1 MHKTF
6 TRIKGISDRPR
17 RLPRIGKIRLGV
29 KKKSLK
35 TGNEYPAE
43 VDYFVVPEDVQKV
56 FGEKPKTLDIMLPV
70 NSIDVLFPQ
79 AYKAYGSDE
88 RLKCKGDGETAL
100 RWTEKGQEEVP
111 CPCDWLENR
120 KCCIRASL
128 MFFIPSVSLAGV
140 FQLDT
145 GSYHNIN
152 TVNSYLAEDGYLMSL
167 IGRNAMIPLKLIRE
181 EVKVQHQTDKGPETK
196 KHNLLRLL
204 YTGSLEEINH
214 LKQDTNAILT
224 RTQSLKLEAPVE
236 EGPEPDT
243 PIILVD
249 DEEDFKKPEE
259 IIVPPEEIIP
269 EPHITFQD
277 KLEMSPDVETLKGT
291 WGVITSLGKT
301 GVLNP
306 DDIKKLGAIKNKRK
320 KQLTAPMPKTAKN
333 GPIPNPCA
341 GCDLE
346 EACEKL
352 NKTQEQK
359 ENCTMQ
365 LDGTIDITEDI
376 AETL

>member
-6 TRIKGISDRPR
+6 TRIKGLSDRPR

-35 TGNEYPAE
+35 SGKEYPAE
-43 VDYFVVPEDVQKV
+43 VDYFVAPEDVQKV
-56 FGEKPKTLDIMLPV
+56 FGEQPKELDIMLPV
-70 NSIDVLFPQ
+70 NSIDILFPQ

-100 RWTEKGQEEVP
+100 RWTEKGQEEIT
-111 CPCDWLENR
+111 CPCDWLENK
-120 KCCIRASL
+120 KCAVRASL

-152 TVNSYLAEDGYLMSL
+152 TINSYLAEDGYLMSL

-181 EVKVQHQTDKGPETK
+181 EVKVQHQTDKGSEIN
-196 KHNLLRLL
+196 KHYLLRLL
-204 YTGSLEEINH
+204 YSGSLEEINL
-214 LKQDTNAILT
+214 LKKDTNSILI
-224 RTQSLKLEAPVE
+224 RTQSLQLASPVE

-243 PIILVD
+243 PIVLV
-249 DEEDFKKPEE
+249 DEEDEAITSVTGIAEVAEVPEVTLE
-259 IIVPPEEIIP
+259 
-269 EPHITFQD
+269 D
-277 KLEMSPDVETLKGT
+277 KLEMSPDLRSLKETWQT
-291 WGVITSLGKT
+291 ISMLGKT
-301 GVLNP
+301 GVLNA
-306 DDIKKLGAIKNKRK
+306 DDIKRLGAIKNKIK
-320 KQLTAPMPKTAKN
+320 KKLETLTKTVTRV
-333 GPIPNPCA
+333 GGFPSYCS

-352 NKTQEQK
+352 NKTTEQR
-359 ENCTMQ
+359 ENCTMH
-365 LDGTIDITEDI
+365 LTDIPEPD
-376 AETL
+376 